1 MTVTTMQPRSPLTT
15 SDWTDLVDAVREAGR
30 YPTATEAE
38 LVTRIVLSGFG
49 GVLRGD
55 TRAAF
60 TDVLPPEACE
70 ALSSTTPEVL
80 QPTAREF
87 VESMATRIEGATP
100 ATARW
105 HVSSVLNVLADR
117 AGTPTTAHL
126 IAQLPPGYALLF
138 GLAELMGTAA

>member
-1 MTVTTMQPRSPLTT
+1 MTVTTMQPRPPMTT
-15 SDWTDLVDAVREAGR
+15 SDWTDLVEAVRETGR
-30 YPTATEAE
+30 YPTTAEAE
-38 LVTRIVLSGFG
+38 QVTRIVLSGFG
-49 GVLRGD
+49 GMLRGD
-55 TRAAF
+55 SRAAF
-60 TDVLPPEACE
+60 TEALPPEACE
-70 ALSSTTPEVL
+70 ALSSPTPEIL

-105 HVSSVLNVLADR
+105 HVSSVLNVLAER
-117 AGTPTTAHL
+117 AGTLTTAHL